1 MADPDSKE
9 LPPIASPHTD
19 ADAAPV
25 VEPSWKP
32 LLWFGG
38 ILAVIIGLEE
48 VFFELILEVLEMIGE
63 GIFFVV
69 EGSEELL
76 EDKIEEWF
84 ELDPYHAEIVTAWTL
99 SPVKLFLAFLA
110 LRWLWRHSRL
120 KLFPKIRAYLHRQY
134 TAVRLAWQALAW
146 YYKILLA
153 LAVLGVLAI
162 LI

>member
-1 MADPDSKE
+1 MATPDSKD
-9 LPPIASPHTD
+9 PPVPPSPH
-19 ADAAPV
+19 ADAAPA

-38 ILAVIIGLEE
+38 GLAIIIGLGE
-48 VFFELILEVLEMIGE
+48 VFFDLLLEVLEMFGE
-63 GIFFVV
+63 AIFFAV
-69 EGSEELL
+69 EGSEEIL

-84 ELDPYHAEIVTAWTL
+84 ELDPYHAEIVTAWTM

-110 LRWLWRHSRL
+110 LRWLWRHSHS

-146 YYKILLA
+146 YYKIPLVVV
-153 LAVLGVLAI
+153 VLGILVI